1 MNTVNSERYNGW
13 KIEVG
18 REDNL
23 CSHFYFDITDHD
35 GNTQHVVM
43 GGDSRERAFE
53 RAREMIDMEIEF
65 NTGAS

>member
-1 MNTVNSERYNGW
+1 MNTLNSERYNGW

-23 CSHFYFDITDHD
+23 CSSFYFDITDLD
-35 GNTQHVVM
+35 GNTHHVAM

-65 NTGAS
+65 NTEH